1 MIFWIFNI
9 KYEQHF
15 LSAIQLVVSVG
26 INYNKTLTIYINKIV
41 FLDDNSIKHLERKN
55 KKLKSENVVV
65 EINCLKL
72 NLMKYLWFL
81 RNQIARQSD
90 KSLTENVFEI
100 GNTECVLNAL
110 TIIACNSRLDLMLIL
125 WFGDKIVYVM
135 VLKQLKPENDVEYW
149 PGNQFLIPIFK
160 N

>member
-55 KKLKSENVVV
+55 KK
-65 EINCLKL
+65 
-72 NLMKYLWFL
+72 
-81 RNQIARQSD
+81 
-90 KSLTENVFEI
+90 
-100 GNTECVLNAL
+100 
-110 TIIACNSRLDLMLIL
+110 
-125 WFGDKIVYVM
+125 
-135 VLKQLKPENDVEYW
+135 
-149 PGNQFLIPIFK
+149 
-160 N
+160 

>member
-1 MIFWIFNI
+1 
-9 KYEQHF
+9 
-15 LSAIQLVVSVG
+15 
-26 INYNKTLTIYINKIV
+26 
-41 FLDDNSIKHLERKN
+41 
-55 KKLKSENVVV
+55 
-65 EINCLKL
+65 
-72 NLMKYLWFL
+72 MKYLWFL

-100 GNTECVLNAL
+100 GNTEGVLNAL
-110 TIIACNSRLDLMLIL
+110 TIIACNSRLDLMFIL